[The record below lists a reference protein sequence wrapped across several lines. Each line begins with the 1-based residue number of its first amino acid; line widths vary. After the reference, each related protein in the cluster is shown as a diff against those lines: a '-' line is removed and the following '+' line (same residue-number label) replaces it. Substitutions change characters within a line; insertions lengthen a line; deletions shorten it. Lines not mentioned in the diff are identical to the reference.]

1 MLNIFNR
8 KARLSLWLVAVI
20 ALVIQGSIGGNL
32 HVAQAAD
39 NVINAKDF
47 GVKPNTNTSQS
58 KEIQNALKYFYDRG
72 TEGTVYFPKGTY
84 LVDES
89 IRLYAGVSLNGDG
102 MGKTI
107 FKKTGSKSQYVI
119 GNPILRNN
127 SDRLDVKLSN
137 LTIDA
142 DRANRE
148 ARGESQVGGM
158 IIDVAVS
165 HLTLDRVEICDT
177 TIGAL
182 LRRTRDS
189 EITNSRFDRN
199 NGHAIATGHESY
211 PAGEF
216 RNVKITNNQITNSG
230 GGSGI
235 NLSRA
240 TYTTVTGNQIINKTH
255 QSDGYAGIRI
265 PNNGANNIVNNNVI
279 ENYPRGIFVLTGAT
293 GNNVYGNTV
302 KNASLQGLL
311 VQSDGNTF
319 TDNEFIQ
326 TNSSLNPDAIIRLA
340 NANSNKIIG
349 NEMTTYSGFSN
360 IGIRVTD
367 SSSNEIRDNITDT
380 SGKSVSIEGG
390 SNNVNKGNRNR

>member
-1 MLNIFNR
+1 MSSIFNR
-8 KARLSLWLVAVI
+8 KGRLSLLLVAVI
-20 ALVIQGSIGGNL
+20 ALVIQGSIGGSS

-39 NVINAKDF
+39 NVINAKDL
-47 GVKPNTNTSQS
+47 GVKPNSNSSQS
-58 KEIQNALKYFYDRG
+58 REIQNALKYFYDRG
-72 TEGTVYFPKGTY
+72 TEGTVYFPAGTY
-84 LVDES
+84 LVDDS

-102 MGKTI
+102 VGKTI
-107 FKKTGSKSQYVI
+107 FKKTGSKNQYVI

-127 SDRLDVKLSN
+127 SDLLDVKLSN

-165 HLTLDRVEICDT
+165 HLTLDRVEISDT

-265 PNNGANNIVNNNVI
+265 PNNGANNTVNNNVI

-293 GNNVYGNTV
+293 DNNVYKNTI

-319 TDNEFIQ
+319 TDNEFFQ
-326 TNSSLNPDAIIRLA
+326 TNSSLNPDTIIRLA
-340 NANSNKIIG
+340 NANNNKIIG

-367 SSSNEIRDNITDT
+367 SSSNEIKDNITDT

>member
-8 KARLSLWLVAVI
+8 KARLSLLLAAVI

-142 DRANRE
+142 DRTNRE

>member
-1 MLNIFNR
+1 MSSLFNR
-8 KARLSLWLVAVI
+8 KGRISLLLVAVV
-20 ALVIQGSIGGNL
+20 ALVIQGSIGGSP

-39 NVINAKDF
+39 NVINAQDF
-47 GVKPNTNTSQS
+47 GVKPNSNSSQS
-58 KEIQNALKYFYDRG
+58 KEIQNALRYFYDRG
-72 TEGTVYFPKGTY
+72 TEGTVYFPAGTY
-84 LVDES
+84 LVDDS

-107 FKKTGSKSQYVI
+107 FKKTGTKSQYVI
-119 GNPILRNN
+119 ANPILRNN
-127 SDRLDVKLSN
+127 SERLNVKLSN

-142 DRANRE
+142 DRTNRE

-165 HLTLDRVEICDT
+165 HLTLDRVEIRDT

-199 NGHAIATGHESY
+199 NGHAIATGHESF

-265 PNNGANNIVNNNVI
+265 PNNGANNTVNNNVI

-293 GNNVYGNTV
+293 GNNVNGNTV

-319 TDNEFIQ
+319 TDNKFFQ
-326 TNSSLNPDAIIRLA
+326 TNSSLNPEAIIRLSSA
-340 NANSNKIIG
+340 NNNKVNG
-349 NEMTTYSGFSN
+349 NEMTTHSGFSN

-367 SSSNEIRDNITDT
+367 SSSNEIKDNITDT

>member
-1 MLNIFNR
+1 MSSIFNR
-8 KARLSLWLVAVI
+8 KGRLSLLLVAVI
-20 ALVIQGSIGGNL
+20 ALVIQGSIGGSP

-47 GVKPNTNTSQS
+47 GVKPNSNSSQS
-58 KEIQNALKYFYDRG
+58 REIQNALKYFYDRG
-72 TEGTVYFPKGTY
+72 TEGTVYFPAGTY

-107 FKKTGSKSQYVI
+107 FKKTGSKNQYVI

-165 HLTLDRVEICDT
+165 HLTLDRVEISDT

-265 PNNGANNIVNNNVI
+265 PNNGAHNTVNNNVI

-293 GNNVYGNTV
+293 DNNVYKNTI

-319 TDNEFIQ
+319 TDNEFFQ
-326 TNSSLNPDAIIRLA
+326 TNSSLNPDTIIRLA
-340 NANSNKIIG
+340 NANNNKIIG

-367 SSSNEIRDNITDT
+367 SSSNEIKDNITDT

>member
-1 MLNIFNR
+1 MSRIFNR
-8 KARLSLWLVAVI
+8 KGRLSLLLVAVV

-32 HVAQAAD
+32 HMAQAAD
-39 NVINAKDF
+39 NVINAKNF
-47 GVKPNTNTSQS
+47 GVKPNSKSSQS
-58 KEIQNALKYFYDRG
+58 REIQNALKYFYDRG

-84 LVDES
+84 MVDES

-107 FKKTGSKSQYVI
+107 FKKTGSKNQYVI

-148 ARGESQVGGM
+148 ARDESQVGGM

-165 HLTLDRVEICDT
+165 HLTLDQVEIRDT

-265 PNNGANNIVNNNVI
+265 PNNGAHNTVNNNVI

-293 GNNVYGNTV
+293 DNIVYKNTI
-302 KNASLQGLL
+302 KNPSLQGLL

-319 TDNEFIQ
+319 TDNEFFQ
-326 TNSSLNPDAIIRLA
+326 TNSSLNPDTIIRLA
-340 NANSNKIIG
+340 NANNNKIMG

-390 SNNVNKGNRNR
+390 SNNVNTGNRNR

>member
-1 MLNIFNR
+1 MSGIFHR
-8 KARLSLWLVAVI
+8 KIRLCLLLAAI
-20 ALVIQGSIGGNL
+20 ITFVIQSPTGDIR
-32 HVAQAAD
+32 VAQAAD
-39 NVINAKDF
+39 NVINATDF
-47 GVKPNTNTSQS
+47 GVKANSNSSQS
-58 KEIQNALKYFYDRG
+58 REIQNALKYFYDRG
-72 TEGTVYFPKGTY
+72 MEGTVYFPKGTY

-89 IRLYAGVSLNGDG
+89 IRLYTGVRLNGDG

-127 SDRLDVKLSN
+127 SERLDVKLSN

-142 DRANRE
+142 DRTNRE
-148 ARGESQVGGM
+148 ARGESQVGG
-158 IIDVAVS
+158 ILIDVAVS
-165 HLTLDRVEICDT
+165 HLTLDRVEVRDT

-199 NGHAIATGHESY
+199 NGHAIATGHESF

-240 TYTTVTGNQIINKTH
+240 TYTTVTGNQIINKAH

-265 PNNGANNIVNNNVI
+265 PNNGAHNTVNNNVI

-293 GNNVYGNTV
+293 DNNIYKNTV

-311 VQSDGNTF
+311 VESDGNTF
-319 TDNEFIQ
+319 TDNEFFQ
-326 TNSSLNPDAIIRLA
+326 TNSSLKPDAVIRLS
-340 NANSNKIIG
+340 NANNNKIIS
-349 NEMTTYSGFSN
+349 NEMTTHSKFSS
-360 IGIRVTD
+360 IGIRVTN
-367 SSSNEIRDNITDT
+367 SNSNEIRNNITDT
-380 SGKSVSIEGG
+380 SGKPISIEGG
-390 SNNVNKGNRNR
+390 RNNVNTGNRNR

>member
-8 KARLSLWLVAVI
+8 KARLSLLLVAVI
-20 ALVIQGSIGGNL
+20 ALVIQGSIGGSS

-39 NVINAKDF
+39 NVINAKDL
-47 GVKPNTNTSQS
+47 GVKPNSNSSQS
-58 KEIQNALKYFYDRG
+58 REIQNALKYFYDRG
-72 TEGTVYFPKGTY
+72 TEGTVYFPAGTY
-84 LVDES
+84 LVDDS

-107 FKKTGSKSQYVI
+107 FKKTGSKNQYVI

-165 HLTLDRVEICDT
+165 HLTLDRVEISDT

-189 EITNSRFDRN
+189 EITNSRFDQN

-265 PNNGANNIVNNNVI
+265 PNNGAHNTVNNNVI

-293 GNNVYGNTV
+293 DNNVYKNTI

-319 TDNEFIQ
+319 TDNEFFQ
-326 TNSSLNPDAIIRLA
+326 TNSSLNPDTIIRLA
-340 NANSNKIIG
+340 NANNNKIIG

-367 SSSNEIRDNITDT
+367 SSSNEIKDNITDT

>member
-1 MLNIFNR
+1 MSNVFNR
-8 KARLSLWLVAVI
+8 KVRFSFLLLAII
-20 ALVIQGSIGGNL
+20 AFVIQNSMGDI
-32 HVAQAAD
+32 HVARAAD

-47 GVKPNTNTSQS
+47 GVKANSNTSQS

-72 TEGTVYFPKGTY
+72 MEGTVYFPKGTY

-107 FKKTGSKSQYVI
+107 FKKTGSKSQYVV
-119 GNPILRNN
+119 GDPIVRNN

-148 ARGESQVGGM
+148 ARGESQVGG
-158 IIDVAVS
+158 IIMEVAVS
-165 HLTLDRVEICDT
+165 HFTLDRVEICDT

-199 NGHAIATGHESY
+199 NGHAIATGHESF

-265 PNNGANNIVNNNVI
+265 PNNGAHNTVNNNVI

-293 GNNVYGNTV
+293 DNHVYGNTV

-326 TNSSLNPDAIIRLA
+326 TNSSLNPEAVIRLA
-340 NANSNKIIG
+340 DANNNKIIG
-349 NEMTTYSGFSN
+349 NEMTTHSGFSN
-360 IGIRVTD
+360 IGIRVTN
-367 SSSNEIRDNITDT
+367 SNSNEIKDNITDT

-390 SNNVNKGNRNR
+390 RNNVNTGNRNR

>member
-1 MLNIFNR
+1 MSNIFNR
-8 KARLSLWLVAVI
+8 KVWFSFLLVAII
-20 ALVIQGSIGGNL
+20 AFVIQNSTGDI
-32 HVAQAAD
+32 HVARAAD

-47 GVKPNTNTSQS
+47 GVKANSNSSQS

-72 TEGTVYFPKGTY
+72 MEGTVYFPKGTY

-107 FKKTGSKSQYVI
+107 FKKTGSKSQYVV
-119 GNPILRNN
+119 GDPILRSN

-148 ARGESQVGGM
+148 ARGESQVGG
-158 IIDVAVS
+158 IIMEVAVS
-165 HLTLDRVEICDT
+165 HFTLDRVEICDT

-199 NGHAIATGHESY
+199 NGHAIATGHESF

-265 PNNGANNIVNNNVI
+265 PNNGANNTVNNNVI

-326 TNSSLNPDAIIRLA
+326 TNSSLTPEAVIRLA
-340 NANSNKIIG
+340 DANNNKVIG

-367 SSSNEIRDNITDT
+367 SNSNEIKDNITDT
-380 SGKSVSIEGG
+380 RGKSVSIEGG
-390 SNNVNKGNRNR
+390 RNNVNTGNRNR

>member
-1 MLNIFNR
+1 MSSLFNR
-8 KARLSLWLVAVI
+8 KGRLSLLLVAVI
-20 ALVIQGSIGGNL
+20 ALVIQGSIGGSP

-39 NVINAKDF
+39 NVINAQDF
-47 GVKPNTNTSQS
+47 GVKPNSNSSQS
-58 KEIQNALKYFYDRG
+58 KEIQNALRYFYDRG
-72 TEGTVYFPKGTY
+72 TEGTVYFPAGTY
-84 LVDES
+84 LVDDS

-107 FKKTGSKSQYVI
+107 FKKTGTKSQYVI
-119 GNPILRNN
+119 ANPILRNN
-127 SDRLDVKLSN
+127 SERLNVKLSN

-142 DRANRE
+142 DRTNRE

-165 HLTLDRVEICDT
+165 HLTLDRVEIRDT

-199 NGHAIATGHESY
+199 NGHAIATGHESF

-265 PNNGANNIVNNNVI
+265 PNNGANNTVNNNVI

-293 GNNVYGNTV
+293 GNNVNGNTV

-319 TDNEFIQ
+319 TDNKFFQ
-326 TNSSLNPDAIIRLA
+326 TNSSLNPEAIIRLSSA
-340 NANSNKIIG
+340 NNNKVIG
-349 NEMTTYSGFSN
+349 NEMTTHSGFSN

-367 SSSNEIRDNITDT
+367 SSSNEIKDNITDT
-380 SGKSVSIEGG
+380 SGKSISIEGG
-390 SNNVNKGNRNR
+390 SNNVNTGNRNR

>member
-1 MLNIFNR
+1 MPNIFNR
-8 KARLSLWLVAVI
+8 KVRLNLLLI
-20 ALVIQGSIGGNL
+20 AIIAFVIQGSTGNI

-39 NVINAKDF
+39 NVINATDF
-47 GVKPNTNTSQS
+47 GVKANSNTSQS
-58 KEIQNALKYFYDRG
+58 KEIQNALKYFYDQG
-72 TEGTVYFPKGTY
+72 MEGTVYFPKGTY

-107 FKKTGSKSQYVI
+107 FKKIGPKSQYVI

-165 HLTLDRVEICDT
+165 HLTLDRVEIRDT

-199 NGHAIATGHESY
+199 NGHAIATGHESF

-265 PNNGANNIVNNNVI
+265 PNNGANNTVNNNVI

-293 GNNVYGNTV
+293 GNNVYENTV

-340 NANSNKIIG
+340 NANNNKIIG

-367 SSSNEIRDNITDT
+367 SNSNEIKDNITDT

-390 SNNVNKGNRNR
+390 SNNVNTGNRNR

>member
-1 MLNIFNR
+1 MLSIFSR
-8 KARLSLWLVAVI
+8 KVRLSLLLVAVI
-20 ALVIQGSIGGNL
+20 AFVIQGSTGDI

-47 GVKPNTNTSQS
+47 GVKTNSNTSQS

-72 TEGTVYFPKGTY
+72 MEGTVYFPKGTY

-102 MGKTI
+102 IGKTI
-107 FKKTGSKSQYVI
+107 FKKTGSKNQYVI

-142 DRANRE
+142 DRTNRE
-148 ARGESQVGGM
+148 ARGEGQVGGI

-165 HLTLDRVEICDT
+165 HLTLDRVEVRDT

-199 NGHAIATGHESY
+199 NGHAIATGHESF

-265 PNNGANNIVNNNVI
+265 PNNGANNTVYNNVI

-293 GNNVYGNTV
+293 GNNVYKNTI

-311 VQSDGNTF
+311 VESDGNTF
-319 TDNEFIQ
+319 TDNEFFQ
-326 TNSSLNPDAIIRLA
+326 TNSSLKPDAVIRLSSA
-340 NANSNKIIG
+340 NNNKIIS
-349 NEMTTYSGFSN
+349 NEMTTYSGFSS
-360 IGIRVTD
+360 IGIRVTN
-367 SSSNEIRDNITDT
+367 SNTNEIKDNITDT

-390 SNNVNKGNRNR
+390 KNNVNTGNRNR